1 MKTHRSSIHFQKE
14 MTMTEEKTQAEKRAE
29 KKEEDDKRSG
39 KKYDGG
45 EIPKSSRKK
54 SSDSD

>member
-14 MTMTEEKTQAEKRAE
+14 MKMTEKTEAEKRAE